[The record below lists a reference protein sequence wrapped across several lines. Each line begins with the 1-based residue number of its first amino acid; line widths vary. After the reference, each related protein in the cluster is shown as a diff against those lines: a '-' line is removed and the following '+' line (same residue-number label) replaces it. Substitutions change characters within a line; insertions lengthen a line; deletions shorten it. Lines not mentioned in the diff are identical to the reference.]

1 MVVKKPSV
9 NDTLLTEL
17 ESLLARRLPTS
28 MNGPDARPAA
38 VLLLVFPRNGQYYV
52 HVQKRSRNLKSHA
65 GEACFPGGKPKPQD
79 ENLLATA
86 LREAHEEE
94 NIKPDDVT
102 ILGRLND
109 TPTRTGYAMKVFV
122 GTIPQPYDY
131 RPNPQEVDEVVDV
144 PLEALQDPANWREE
158 ARWIEGELTVA
169 YSYAYGPHI
178 IYGATAKVV
187 REFLDVVDQVHLNGR
202 A

>member
-1 MVVKKPSV
+1 M
-9 NDTLLTEL
+9 NDALLTEL
-17 ESLLARRLPTS
+17 ESILADRPPKPL
-28 MNGPDARPAA
+28 NGPDVRPAA
-38 VLLLVFPRNGQYYV
+38 VLLLVFPRNGDYYV
-52 HVQKRSRNLKSHA
+52 HVQKRPRHLKSHA

-79 ENLLATA
+79 ESLLATA

-94 NIKPDDVT
+94 NIDPADVT

-109 TPTRTGYAMKVFV
+109 TPTRTGYSMKVFV

-131 RPNPQEVDEVVDV
+131 RPNPEEVDEVVDV
-144 PLEALQDPANWREE
+144 PLNALRDPANWREE
-158 ARWIEGELTVA
+158 ARWIDGELTVA
-169 YSYAYGPHI
+169 HSYVYGPHI

-187 REFLDVVDQVHLNGR
+187 KEFLEVVDEVNLNGR

>member
-1 MVVKKPSV
+1 M
-9 NDTLLTEL
+9 NDALLTGL
-17 ESLLARRLPTS
+17 ETLLARRPSKSL
-28 MNGPDARPAA
+28 NGHDVRPAA
-38 VLLLVFPRNGQYYV
+38 VLLLVFPRKGEYYV

-94 NIKPDDVT
+94 NINPEDVT

-109 TPTRTGYAMKVFV
+109 TLTRTGYAMKVFV
-122 GTIPQPYDY
+122 GTIPQPYEY
-131 RPNPQEVDEVVDV
+131 LLNPHEVDEVVDV
-144 PLEALQDPANWREE
+144 PLKVLQDPANWREE
-158 ARWIEGELTVA
+158 ARWEDGGLTTA

-178 IYGATAKVV
+178 IYGATAKVI
-187 REFLDVVDQVHLNGR
+187 REFLDVVSQVNLNGR
-202 A
+202 V

>member
-1 MVVKKPSV
+1 M
-9 NDTLLTEL
+9 NDNLLTEL
-17 ESLLARRLPTS
+17 ESILAERTPVS
-28 MNGPDARPAA
+28 MNGHDVRPAA

-52 HVQKRSRNLKSHA
+52 HVQKRSRHLKNHA

-94 NIKPDDVT
+94 NINPDDVT
-102 ILGRLND
+102 ILGQLND

-122 GTIPQPYDY
+122 GTIPQPYVY

-144 PLEALQDPANWREE
+144 PLNALQDPANWREE
-158 ARWIEGELTVA
+158 ARWQDGGLTTA
-169 YSYAYGPHI
+169 HSYAYGPHI

>member
-1 MVVKKPSV
+1 M
-9 NDTLLTEL
+9 NDNLLTEL
-17 ESLLARRLPTS
+17 ESVLAERTPMS
-28 MNGPDARPAA
+28 MNGSDARPAA

-52 HVQKRSRNLKSHA
+52 HVQKRSRHLKSHA

-94 NIKPDDVT
+94 NINPDDVT
-102 ILGRLND
+102 VLGRLND

-122 GTIPQPYDY
+122 GTIPQPYAY

-144 PLEALQDPANWREE
+144 PLKVLQDPANWREE
-158 ARWIEGELTVA
+158 ARWENDALTTA
-169 YSYAYGPHI
+169 HSYAYGPHI
-178 IYGATAKVV
+178 IYGATAKVI
-187 REFLDVVDQVHLNGR
+187 REFLDVVDQANLNGR

>member
-1 MVVKKPSV
+1 M
-9 NDTLLTEL
+9 NDALLTGL
-17 ESLLARRLPTS
+17 ETLLARRPSKSL
-28 MNGPDARPAA
+28 NGRDVRPAA
-38 VLLLVFPRNGQYYV
+38 VLLLVFPRKGEYYV

-94 NIKPDDVT
+94 NINPDDVT

-122 GTIPQPYDY
+122 GTIPQPYEY
-131 RPNPQEVDEVVDV
+131 RPNPHEVDEVVDV
-144 PLEALQDPANWREE
+144 PLKVLQDPANWREE
-158 ARWIEGELTVA
+158 ARWEDGGLTTA
-169 YSYAYGPHI
+169 HSYAYGPHI
-178 IYGATAKVV
+178 IYGATAKVI
-187 REFLDVVDQVHLNGR
+187 REFLDVVSQVNLNGR
-202 A
+202 V

>member
-1 MVVKKPSV
+1 V

-17 ESLLARRLPTS
+17 ESVLAERTPVS
-28 MNGPDARPAA
+28 MNGHDVRPAA

-52 HVQKRSRNLKSHA
+52 HVQKRSRHLKSHA

-94 NIKPDDVT
+94 NISPDDVT

-122 GTIPQPYDY
+122 GTIPQPYVY
-131 RPNPQEVDEVVDV
+131 RLNPQEVDEVVDV
-144 PLEALQDPANWREE
+144 PLSALQDPANWREE
-158 ARWIEGELTVA
+158 ARWQDGGLTTA
-169 YSYAYGPHI
+169 HSYAYGPHI

>member
-1 MVVKKPSV
+1 M
-9 NDTLLTEL
+9 NDNLLTEL
-17 ESLLARRLPTS
+17 ESILAERTPVS
-28 MNGPDARPAA
+28 MNGHDVRPAA

-52 HVQKRSRNLKSHA
+52 HVQKRSRHLKSHA
-65 GEACFPGGKPKPQD
+65 GEVCFPGGKPKPQD

-94 NIKPDDVT
+94 NINPDDVT
-102 ILGRLND
+102 ILGQLND

-122 GTIPQPYDY
+122 GTIPQPYVY

-144 PLEALQDPANWREE
+144 PLDALQDPANWREE
-158 ARWIEGELTVA
+158 ARWQNGGLTTVH
-169 YSYAYGPHI
+169 SYAYGPHI

-187 REFLDVVDQVHLNGR
+187 REFLDLVDQVLLNGR